1 MREFLLKG
9 LCALQADRRGVTV
22 LEYALI
28 AALIA
33 GVVVGVF
40 STLGQDI
47 QTSIGNTAS
56 AVFGPAG

>member
-1 MREFLLKG
+1 MRDYLLKG

-33 GVVVGVF
+33 GVVVTAF
-40 STLGQDI
+40 TTLGNDI
-47 QTSIGNTAS
+47 KTSIGNTTTAI
-56 AVFGPAG
+56 FG

>member
-1 MREFLLKG
+1 MRDYLLKG

-40 STLGQDI
+40 STLGNDI
-47 QTSIGNTAS
+47 KTSIGTTTTAI
-56 AVFGPAG
+56 FG